1 MAVPATIPAT
11 SSNSSFAGT
20 KQYNY
25 SPIQSTDKVRE
36 VVRGKDM
43 NELLYDLL
51 SIASPHK
58 SEGEAKVRDTIIAYL
73 KQLNT
78 PHYVDKFGNLIAQVG
93 KIGEHGSRTMFSA
106 HMDTVHYTYAT
117 VTPMITVNS
126 GADDGYV
133 YGAQKIVTTEFHNSL
148 TDKYLLAGK
157 LPNLYKALGVQGFN
171 PSLVKVGETADGNHV
186 FRVQRDKDGRR
197 VVENSPVLTKYVR
210 APKYTEKVL
219 GADDKVGCYI
229 LCNLI
234 KNKVPGLYVFHV
246 GEECGGKGSTYI
258 AEKTP
263 ELVTGMQRCIAFDRR
278 GTSDIIIEQAGGEC
292 ASKEFG
298 DAFAAAL
305 NAHMPPFNNYASS
318 RHGVFTDSAN
328 YTHLIEECTN
338 VSVSYQNEHTTRE
351 HFDLQFL
358 EMILIPALLKVDFEK
373 LPVKRDKTESKYSR
387 YSRLGGYGNY
397 MDWDQEDYYAG
408 KYGTYQSNSGRTT
421 QVQSV
426 KPVEQST
433 ANDKRL
439 LANLDKVPVGAVTKD
454 TPLDKLPLWEPDDGL
469 IYGLSKDSMEMLIA
483 GWIINQHKTARQIS
497 QAIYEL
503 LQAKDELEDE
513 LAEMEDRL
521 CNPD

>member
-1 MAVPATIPAT
+1 MAVPAPIPAT

-148 TDKYLLAGK
+148 TDKYLLAGE

-171 PSLVKVGETADGNHV
+171 PALVKVGETADGNHV
-186 FRVQRDKDGRR
+186 FRVQRDSGGRR
-197 VVENSPVLTKYVR
+197 VVENTPVLTKYVR
-210 APKYTEKVL
+210 PPKYTDKVL

-263 ELVTGMQRCIAFDRR
+263 ELVNGMQRCIAFDRR
-278 GTSDIIIEQAGGEC
+278 GTSDIIIEQAGGMC
-292 ASKEFG
+292 ASREFG

-305 NAHMPPFNNYASS
+305 NANMPPFNNYASS
-318 RHGVFTDSAN
+318 THGIFTDSAN

-351 HFDLQFL
+351 HFDLQFV

-373 LPVKRDKTESKYSR
+373 LPVKRDKTESR
-387 YSRLGGYGNY
+387 YSRFGRAMGYGNY

-454 TPLDKLPLWEPDDGL
+454 TPLDKLPDWEPEDGL
-469 IYGLSKDSMEMLIA
+469 LQNASKESMVMLIA
-483 GWIINQHKTARQIS
+483 GWILRNHLTARDL
-497 QAIYEL
+497 ATEIYDML
-503 LQAKDELEDE
+503 VDLEVA
-513 LAEMEDRL
+513 AEQLNEADYKY
-521 CNPD
+521 DD